1 MPEAAVVPTWL
12 VIVVAVA
19 TPLLAFAGVLV
30 ANVVTRIG
38 DTELEARSRREET
51 MRTLKWAA
59 ELAVSDDDAKA
70 DLGLRELRALGDSTM
85 LDPEQQSFID
95 AALASVYGVAEEQI
109 EAAEDEG
116 EEVEVVVEPA
126 LPDEGS
132 PNTSGTVGPEQA
144 PVSSDVDSEWHGEE
158 QHG

>member
-109 EAAEDEG
+109 EAAEHEG

-126 LPDEGS
+126 LPDEAR
-132 PNTSGTVGPEQA
+132 PTASGTVGPEQA
-144 PVSSDVDSEWHGEE
+144 PVSSDVDSELHGEE

>member
-132 PNTSGTVGPEQA
+132 HRTSGTVGPEQA
-144 PVSSDVDSEWHGEE
+144 PVSSDVDSELHGEE
-158 QHG
+158 RHG

>member
-59 ELAVSDDDAKA
+59 ELAVW
-70 DLGLRELRALGDSTM
+70 
-85 LDPEQQSFID
+85 
-95 AALASVYGVAEEQI
+95 
-109 EAAEDEG
+109 
-116 EEVEVVVEPA
+116 
-126 LPDEGS
+126 
-132 PNTSGTVGPEQA
+132 
-144 PVSSDVDSEWHGEE
+144 PVSRVRRRSSCSSTL
-158 QHG
+158 

>member
-1 MPEAAVVPTWL
+1 
-12 VIVVAVA
+12 
-19 TPLLAFAGVLV
+19 
-30 ANVVTRIG
+30 
-38 DTELEARSRREET
+38 
-51 MRTLKWAA
+51 
-59 ELAVSDDDAKA
+59 
-70 DLGLRELRALGDSTM
+70 M

-126 LPDEGS
+126 LPAEGS
-132 PNTSGTVGPEQA
+132 QSIAGTVGPEQA
-144 PVSSDVDSEWHGEE
+144 PVSSDVDSELHGEE

>member
-132 PNTSGTVGPEQA
+132 QRTSGTVGPEQA
-144 PVSSDVDSEWHGEE
+144 PVSSDVDSELHGEE